1 MEEIKEDHFSFEK
14 NLSENHKKESEL
26 KRRLEAIRVQTY
38 NRIKDNPEVKE
49 FLKPYN
55 SFFYES
61 FLQSFAAGKSLWVGL
76 KDHYKERQVQNELRL
91 MDTGR
96 NALAC
101 LLKKKMRDIRRE
113 WGAGSFD
120 LPGIQTPFNFML
132 LVDKVFEVEWIP
144 AIDESDLECLLAY
157 VAQHQGYDLS
167 FQFDNES
174 LRFEIPLWLDSSTVY
189 ESKDSFASFH
199 NAFTSTENLK
209 VLPDKRGRKAQ
220 DYVKAY
226 AQKLLDEKEAKI
238 ARGELPPDTEIDLRP
253 FPPSGKSWFI
263 EEFILKF
270 DERETIQ
277 HYRNYKAY
285 HKKGDDEDEDTIS
298 DKVQTILVQ
307 LEHLDVVLP
316 VTANEDWRLALIESW
331 EAYRKVSV
339 SRAIQ
344 QAYEDYLFHVD
355 TGIAFQSDEI
365 KPETLKKVNDLKERF
380 LNGRELLGEPRDFSI

>member
-199 NAFTSTENLK
+199 NTFTSTENLK

-316 VTANEDWRLALIESW
+316 VMANEDWRLALIESW